1 MMLNPLILQGPRALF
16 STALVLAVIGYWD
29 HPLLA
34 QEPQPNVFR
43 LQLSEMEGIEHGKAA
58 VVKGDAGTEAQRF
71 LVEGVTME
79 TPVTVLLRGLAPEDE
94 IDLALT
100 KYAWNQPLKTGTA
113 QGEPLAMKFRTE
125 GEFQLSVT
133 ADEDGLP
140 YRLLVW
146 VGDPVAPA
154 LSPVV
159 VRTDEY
165 DGGNAQA
172 AIGEGGG
179 LVLWVIA
186 ALLGAAVL
194 LLAVIVLRRK
204 S

>member
-1 MMLNPLILQGPRALF
+1 MKTKLCTIQLLKSLLSMVVV
-16 STALVLAVIGYWD
+16 LVAIGYLD
-29 HPLLA
+29 NPVLA

-43 LQLSEMEGIEHGKAA
+43 LQLSEMDGIEHGKAA
-58 VVKGDAGTEAQRF
+58 VVKGDAGTKAQRF

-79 TPVTVLLRGLAPEDE
+79 TPVTVLLRGLLPEDK
-94 IDLALT
+94 IDLSLT

-113 QGEPLAMKFRTE
+113 HGEPLAMKFRTE

-146 VGDPVAPA
+146 VGDPVVPA
-154 LSPVV
+154 MTPVV
-159 VRTDEY
+159 VRADEY
-165 DGGNAQA
+165 DGSNAVA
-172 AIGEGGG
+172 ATEEGGG

-194 LLAVIVLRRK
+194 LLAVLVLRRK

>member
-1 MMLNPLILQGPRALF
+1 MMPNPGFLKGLKALF
-16 STALVLAVIGYWD
+16 PTVLVLAAIGYWD
-29 HPLLA
+29 RPVLA

-58 VVKGDAGTEAQRF
+58 VVKGDAGTKAQRF

-79 TPVTVLLRGLAPEDE
+79 TPVTVLLRGLVPEDE
-94 IDLALT
+94 IDLSLT
-100 KYAWNQPLKTGTA
+100 KYAWDQPLKTGTA

-146 VGDPVAPA
+146 VGDPVEPA
-154 LSPVV
+154 MAPVV
-159 VRTDEY
+159 VHADEY
-165 DGGNAQA
+165 DGGPVEA
-172 AIGEGGG
+172 ATGEGGG

-194 LLAVIVLRRK
+194 LLAVLVLRRR